1 MDSFAL
7 TALTALASQVVG
19 ILTPFFSKVGETI
32 ATKFGE
38 DAYQA
43 SKHLYEV
50 VHNRFAKK
58 DDAGRASRAL
68 QNFADDPQ
76 LYGDVFKEMLIPLLQ
91 ADPNFAETINV
102 ILHTG
107 PIQRITVGANAK
119 VEDTHMS
126 NIMGQG
132 TQTIEGGD
140 GSTFSEV
147 SLNIGPNP
155 EQGR

>member
-1 MDSFAL
+1 MDPITL
-7 TALTALASQVVG
+7 TMVATQVVG
-19 ILTPFFSKVGETI
+19 ILAAFFSKVGESI

-38 DAYQA
+38 DAYEE

-50 VHNRFAKK
+50 VRDRFAKK
-58 DDAGRASRAL
+58 DEGDRASRAL

-76 LYGDVFKEMLIPLLQ
+76 LYGNVFKEMLLPLLQ
-91 ADPNFAETINV
+91 ADPKFADTINQ

-126 NIMGQG
+126 NELGQG
-132 TQTIEGGD
+132 SQTIEGGD
-140 GSTFSEV
+140 GSTFSGI
-147 SLNIGPNP
+147 SMNIGPKR
-155 EQGR
+155 EQVR